1 MLHRTPRFWTFV
13 VLAVVAVVGNA
24 VAAEPETVLLWPDGA
39 PGAKGDAAADCPTL
53 TIYLPEADKAVG
65 TGVVIIPGGG
75 YGGVA
80 INHEGHDIAKWF
92 NSMGI
97 AGFIVDYRHRGKG
110 YGHPA
115 PLQDASRAVQTVRA
129 KAAEFG
135 VGPQRIGIIGFSAGG
150 HLASTVGT
158 HVVPGKP
165 DAEDPIAR
173 VSSRP
178 DFMILCYPVIAFDEP
193 YTHKGSQ
200 YNLLGKDASA
210 ELVQQFSSEKQVTAD
225 TPPTFLFQTDEDRVV
240 PAENAVMFYL
250 ALRKAGVPAEFHS
263 FRTGHHGLGLA
274 KGTLGTEL
282 WPTAC
287 EAWLEGLGVLKKG
300 N

>member
-1 MLHRTPRFWTFV
+1 MSRCRLFV
-13 VLAVVAVVGNA
+13 LLALLAIVTSTT
-24 VAAEPETVLLWPDGA
+24 AAEPKTVPLWPDGA
-39 PGAKGDAAADCPTL
+39 PGAKGSAEADRPTL

-65 TGVVIIPGGG
+65 TAIVIIPGGG

-92 NSMGI
+92 NSIGV

-129 KAAEFG
+129 TAGEFG
-135 VGPQRIGIIGFSAGG
+135 IDPQRIGIIGFSAGG
-150 HLASTVGT
+150 HLTSTVGN
-158 HVVPGKP
+158 HIDPGKP
-165 DAEDPIAR
+165 DAADPIAR

-200 YNLLGKDASA
+200 HNLLGKDAPP
-210 ELVQQFSSEKQVTAD
+210 ELVQKFSSEKQVTAD
-225 TPPTFLFQTDEDRVV
+225 TPPTFLFQTDEDKVV
-240 PAENAVMFYL
+240 PAENAIMFYL

-263 FRTGHHGLGLA
+263 FRTGRHGLGRA
-274 KGTLGTEL
+274 QGVLGTEL
-282 WPTAC
+282 WTTTC
-287 EAWLEGLGVLKKG
+287 EAWLQGLGVLKKSE
-300 N
+300 

>member
-1 MLHRTPRFWTFV
+1 MPYRTRRCWISIA
-13 VLAVVAVVGNA
+13 LVVALAGVTR
-24 VAAEPETVLLWPDGA
+24 AAEPTTVPLWPDGA
-39 PGAKGDAAADCPTL
+39 PGAKGDAEDDCPTL
-53 TIYLPEADKAVG
+53 TIYLPEAQKAVG
-65 TGVVIIPGGG
+65 TGVVIVPGGG

-115 PLQDASRAVQTVRA
+115 PLQDASHAVQTVRTQA
-129 KAAEFG
+129 GEFG
-135 VGPQRIGIIGFSAGG
+135 VDPQRIGIIGFSAGG

-158 HVVPGKP
+158 HVDPGKP

-200 YNLLGKDASA
+200 HNLLGKDAPV
-210 ELVQQFSSEKQVTAD
+210 ELVQEFSNEKQVTAD
-225 TPPTFLFQTDEDRVV
+225 TPPTFLFQTDEDKGV

-250 ALRKAGVPAEFHS
+250 ALRKAGVPAELHS
-263 FRTGHHGLGLA
+263 FQTGRHGLGLA

-282 WPTAC
+282 WPMAC
-287 EAWLEGLGVLKKG
+287 EAWLKGLGMLENGK
-300 N
+300 